1 MDICAHPEIIPL
13 HGTTAGREPEPSA
26 VLMPMFSL
34 SKTNLH
40 SDILVIPIEQWSEP
54 EGALHWNEKEE
65 GKLLWV
71 RSDSFLARRVSSLV
85 RSS

>member
-1 MDICAHPEIIPL
+1 MDLCAHPDIIPL

-40 SDILVIPIEQWSEP
+40 SDILVIPIEQWAEP
-54 EGALHWNEKEE
+54 EGAMHWNEKEE
-65 GKLLWV
+65 GRLLWASRH
-71 RSDSFLARRVSSLV
+71 RSLRLRFFAPVY
-85 RSS
+85 